1 MRALPILLTAFLFV
15 APAQAKYGGGL
26 GETNDPHQIS
36 TADDLDVLIAAWN
49 KPFSEID
56 GRTVNGAAL
65 ICADFDHEAQGKEN
79 YRVSTDDLDILIANW
94 NQANAPA
101 ADCP

>member
-1 MRALPILLTAFLFV
+1 VLFNGDTDGKPQGKQQYWV
-15 APAQAKYGGGL
+15 
-26 GETNDPHQIS
+26 S
-36 TADDLDVLIAAWN
+36 TDDLNVLIAAWN
-49 KPFSEID
+49 KPFTEID

-65 ICADFDHEAQGKEN
+65 ICADFDHKAQGKEN

-94 NQANAPA
+94 SQANAPA

>member
-1 MRALPILLTAFLFV
+1 MSV
-15 APAQAKYGGGL
+15 
-26 GETNDPHQIS
+26 S
-36 TADDLDVLIAAWN
+36 ADDLDVLIAAWS
-49 KPFSEID
+49 KPFAEID

-65 ICADFDHEAQGKEN
+65 ICGDFDHKAQGKEN

>member
-1 MRALPILLTAFLFV
+1 V
-15 APAQAKYGGGL
+15 SCYGDTDGKPQGK
-26 GETNDPHQIS
+26 QQYWVS
-36 TADDLDVLIAAWN
+36 TDDLDVLIAAWN
-49 KPFSEID
+49 KPFAEID

-65 ICADFDHEAQGKEN
+65 ICTDFDHKAQGKEN

>member
-1 MRALPILLTAFLFV
+1 MSIRIEHRALCHGNSDGKPQSKQQYWV
-15 APAQAKYGGGL
+15 
-26 GETNDPHQIS
+26 S
-36 TADDLDVLIAAWN
+36 TDDLDVLIAAWN
-49 KPFSEID
+49 KPFAEID
-56 GRTVNGAAL
+56 GRTVKGAAL
-65 ICADFDHEAQGKEN
+65 ICADFDHKAQGKEN